1 MGLMLDTCIFI
12 EAEKSGSHFVFD
24 NIPADES
31 VCISVITVSELLMG
45 VARADSPARKMKRS
59 AFVESIINTIP
70 VVNFTPDIARI
81 HAEIYAILA
90 EQGQLIGAHDLII
103 AASAIAHGH
112 QLMTKNESEFKRV
125 PGLSLFKAMLA

>member
-12 EAEKSGSHFVFD
+12 QAEKSGSHLAFD

-90 EQGQLIGAHDLII
+90 SQGQLIGAHDLII
-103 AASAIAHGH
+103 AASAIALGY
-112 QLMTKNESEFKRV
+112 QLVTKNEAEFKRV
-125 PGLSLFKAMLA
+125 PGLSLFKAMPT